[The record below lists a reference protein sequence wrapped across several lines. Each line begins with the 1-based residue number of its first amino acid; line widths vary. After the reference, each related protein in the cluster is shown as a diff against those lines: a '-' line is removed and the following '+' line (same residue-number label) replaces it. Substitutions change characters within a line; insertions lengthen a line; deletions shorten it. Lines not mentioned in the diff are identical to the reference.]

1 MASTHTQKKL
11 LICMN
16 KQLKLLIGFIFS
28 FLGLYY
34 AFRNI
39 EISDIIKSFESI
51 NYFWILTAIILL
63 IIYTILRSIRWRILL
78 FSLKPVSVKDL
89 FASNMVGYFG
99 NSILPFKMGEV
110 LRGYSISNKSN
121 LKTSTVL
128 GSIVL
133 ERVCD
138 LGGLILVFLLVTLF
152 YSFPYDIK
160 LSLIISVAIIL
171 FIFVLLWLISF
182 KKELIMSKIKGT
194 RLMGFKTAISFIR
207 TLSSFSEGFTS
218 LTSVKSFISV
228 AILTVLSW
236 FILYLVTYCTL
247 LSLDFQI
254 AWIEIAVVLL
264 LTSMAMSVPAAP
276 GAIGTHHFATYYVMN
291 NLLSFS
297 NLDSQT
303 FAIVLHAVSYLPLVA
318 IGSYYFFRS
327 SVQIFDIFEKEF
339 ADEEI

>member
-1 MASTHTQKKL
+1 
-11 LICMN
+11 MN
-16 KQLKLLIGFIFS
+16 KWLKLSLGFLFS

-39 EISDIIKSFESI
+39 NIDDIVKSFESI
-51 NYFWILTAIILL
+51 DYIWILVAIILL
-63 IIYTILRSIRWRILL
+63 ILYTILRSIRWRLLL

-110 LRGYSISNKSN
+110 LRGYAISNNNN

-138 LGGLILVFLLVTLF
+138 LGGLILVFLIVMLF
-152 YSFPYDIK
+152 YSFPYDIE
-160 LSLIISVAIIL
+160 LSLTLSVIIIL
-171 FIFVLLWLISF
+171 FIFILLWLISF
-182 KKELIMSKIKGT
+182 KKELIMNKIKGT
-194 RLMGFKTAISFIR
+194 QLMGFKTVISFIK
-207 TLSSFSEGFTS
+207 TLSSFSEGFSS
-218 LTSVKSFISV
+218 LNSLRSFIIVSF
-228 AILTVLSW
+228 LTIISW

-247 LSLDFQI
+247 LSLDFQLT
-254 AWIEIAVVLL
+254 WIEIAVVLL

-276 GAIGTHHFATYYVMN
+276 GAIGTHHLATYYVMN
-291 NLLSFS
+291 NLFTFS
-297 NLDSQT
+297 NIESQT
-303 FAIVLHAVSYLPLVA
+303 YAIVLHAVSYLPLVA

-327 SVQIFDIFEKEF
+327 SIQIFDIFDKELVDEK
-339 ADEEI
+339 I